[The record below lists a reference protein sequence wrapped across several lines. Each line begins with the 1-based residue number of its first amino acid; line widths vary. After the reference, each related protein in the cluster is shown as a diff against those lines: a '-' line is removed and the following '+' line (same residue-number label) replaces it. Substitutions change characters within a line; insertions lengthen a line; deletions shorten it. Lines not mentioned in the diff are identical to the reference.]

1 MPYAPNQPPEKS
13 AVRPVSNHA
22 PSESF
27 WSIFKHEYYYRHTFA
42 TRAELYAAI
51 DAWMIRY
58 NNQRRNSTI
67 GQVSPQTYENSITPA
82 LAA

>member
-1 MPYAPNQPPEKS
+1 MCWDN
-13 AVRPVSNHA
+13 A